1 MADDQFTLLGDA
13 VWLDFINTA
22 RGRID
27 PPPDL
32 LPDFQA
38 WRRWALTRKLD
49 AGNDPAEFP
58 AVRRLRDQLAG
69 LAGTMDAGRA
79 PAAGVIAALNE
90 LLARCG
96 GREQLTRVS
105 GQWQMHFAPGRAAGA
120 LEAIARSA
128 AGTLADE
135 LIRVRRCRGQGC
147 SLFFADDSPT
157 GSRRWCDASVCGRDV
172 HVERR
177 RGILR

>member
-1 MADDQFTLLGDA
+1 MVDDQFILLGDA

-22 RGRID
+22 RGRTD
-27 PPPDL
+27 PAPDL
-32 LPDFQA
+32 LTDFPA

-58 AVRRLRDQLAG
+58 AVRRFRDLLGG
-69 LAGTMDAGRA
+69 LAGAMDTGRPPPGA
-79 PAAGVIAALNE
+79 VIVTLNE
-90 LLARCG
+90 LLTRRG
-96 GREQLTRVS
+96 GSQQLTRVS
-105 GQWQMHFAPGRAAGA
+105 GQWQLHFAPLRPASA
-120 LEAIARSA
+120 LEAIAHSA
-128 AGTLADE
+128 AVTLADQ
-135 LIRVRRCRGQGC
+135 LTQVRRCGGQSC
-147 SLFFADDSPT
+147 SLFFTDDSPA